1 MHVAFDFAFSDFC
14 VVLKNKII
22 LKLEATYVLVLEM
35 ISWGKFGE
43 TIDYPPGAQ
52 WGGEESTCSREVV
65 GEVGGGTLTEASMF
79 QAFWAVIYIENRV
92 SFSWQ
97 PYELLLFPCYS

>member
-1 MHVAFDFAFSDFC
+1 MHVVFDFAFSDFC

-43 TIDYPPGAQ
+43 TIDSPPGAQ
-52 WGGEESTCSREVV
+52 CCGEKSTRSREAV
-65 GEVGGGTLTEASMF
+65 GEVGDGTLTEASML
-79 QAFWAVIYIENRV
+79 QAFWAVIYVKNRI

-97 PYELLLFPCYS
+97 PYELLLFPRYS

>member
-1 MHVAFDFAFSDFC
+1 MHVVFDFAFSDFC
-14 VVLKNKII
+14 VALKNKII

-43 TIDYPPGAQ
+43 TLDSPPGAQ
-52 WGGEESTCSREVV
+52 WGGEESTLSRGAV
-65 GEVGGGTLTEASMF
+65 GEVGHGTLAEASTC
-79 QAFWAVIYIENRV
+79 QAFWVVIYIKSRI

-97 PYELLLFPCYS
+97 PHELLLVPRYS